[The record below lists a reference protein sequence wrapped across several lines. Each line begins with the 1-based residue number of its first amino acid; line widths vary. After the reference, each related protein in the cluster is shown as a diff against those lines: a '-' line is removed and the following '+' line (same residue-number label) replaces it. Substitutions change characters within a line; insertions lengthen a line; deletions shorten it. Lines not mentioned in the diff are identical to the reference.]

1 MTFIAKSMS
10 STSYLHIKITVDA
23 EEYDERSE
31 EELRDWI
38 EKKCYAA
45 DATLESRNNTDMD
58 WKILP

>member
-1 MTFIAKSMS
+1 M
-10 STSYLHIKITVDA
+10 DA